1 MYARREV
8 QCQPSLKLGIHKW
21 LGLVDIEL
29 EERVRFSGEVSMSTN
44 VSFRFMGFSA
54 LLSGLRSVIIRN
66 LIRITPNCVSLCV
79 VRFRE
84 V

>member
-44 VSFRFMGFSA
+44 VSFRFMGLAPF
-54 LLSGLRSVIIRN
+54 
-66 LIRITPNCVSLCV
+66 C
-79 VRFRE
+79 
-84 V
+84 

>member
-44 VSFRFMGFSA
+44 VSFRFMGLAPFCQ
-54 LLSGLRSVIIRN
+54 G
-66 LIRITPNCVSLCV
+66 
-79 VRFRE
+79 
-84 V
+84 